1 MNKEIT
7 YTKSVSATLLWV
19 IKLVYGVFA
28 AYGIYIIAKPIVPV
42 FREIGVNVGEI
53 GDLLVEFFQA
63 ILNSAGIANEL
74 NISLQ
79 NVKAQDIYT
88 VISSLYLFVFIL
100 IIPVLSILDAIGATF
115 LRFMNRGAGLIK
127 ATHNITAIACLLLI
141 IDGIGAIVMLITMMD
156 LIDTTLAIT
165 MLIILGFGILIIF
178 LAYCYHRDIAKT
190 MTTIRQ
196 NIENGKSL
204 MSKTHLSGLSIFA
217 GLLMTLA
224 LIDLV
229 AVAER
234 PGDSWIA
241 ITAVA
246 VIAVKQFLVAVCYR
260 GVKQYNM
267 CR

>member
-1 MNKEIT
+1 
-7 YTKSVSATLLWV
+7 
-19 IKLVYGVFA
+19 
-28 AYGIYIIAKPIVPV
+28 
-42 FREIGVNVGEI
+42 
-53 GDLLVEFFQA
+53 
-63 ILNSAGIANEL
+63 
-74 NISLQ
+74 
-79 NVKAQDIYT
+79 
-88 VISSLYLFVFIL
+88 
-100 IIPVLSILDAIGATF
+100 
-115 LRFMNRGAGLIK
+115 MNRGVGLIK

-178 LAYCYHRDIAKT
+178 LACYHRDIAKA

>member
-28 AYGIYIIAKPIVPV
+28 AYGIYLIVKPIVPV
-42 FREIGVNVGEI
+42 FREIGVNIGEI
-53 GDLLVEFFQA
+53 GDVLVEFFQV
-63 ILNSAGIANEL
+63 ILNSTGIANEL

-79 NVKAQDIYT
+79 NIKAQDIYT
-88 VISSLYLFVFIL
+88 VISSLYLLVFIL
-100 IIPVLSILDAIGATF
+100 IIPVLTILDAVGATF

-141 IDGIGAIVMLITMMD
+141 IDGIGAIVMLITLKD
-156 LIDTTLAIT
+156 LLDSTLVIT
-165 MLIILGFGILIIF
+165 MLIILGLGIVIIF
-178 LAYCYHRDIAKT
+178 LAYCYHRDIAKA
-190 MTTIRQ
+190 MTAIHQ
-196 NIENGKSL
+196 NIKNGKYL
-204 MSKTHLSGLSIFA
+204 MSKTHLSGLSILA
-217 GLLMTLA
+217 GIFMTVA
-224 LIDLV
+224 LIDLL

-241 ITAVA
+241 ITAVT

-260 GVKQYNM
+260 GVKQYNK
-267 CR
+267 C